1 MTRNSKKQKGNN
13 IYREE
18 GIEDEINNN
27 DDDNDNNSENDRND
41 EITDKNHKNN
51 NNNIKIDSN
60 NGKSN
65 DNNNN
70 IINEEVKT
78 TTTSSSLYNGLD
90 TPSIKDSDWKSELTN
105 INKVSS
111 TPRTVDSQGIL
122 NLFYLRCII
131 FHIIL
136 LNAYY

>member
-51 NNNIKIDSN
+51 NNNKKIDSN

-65 DNNNN
+65 NNNN

-90 TPSIKDSDWKSELTN
+90 TPSIKDSDCKSELTN